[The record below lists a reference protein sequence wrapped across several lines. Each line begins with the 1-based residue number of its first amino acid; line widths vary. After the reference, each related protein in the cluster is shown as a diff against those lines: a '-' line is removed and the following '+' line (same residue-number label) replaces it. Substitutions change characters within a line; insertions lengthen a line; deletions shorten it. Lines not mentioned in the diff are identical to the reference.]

1 VLRTPPRL
9 PAPQGKSKN
18 RRHLRHLKPQSRQL
32 RILPR
37 QRLRPGTRQKHLA
50 LSPGLDTTGS
60 TCAPTMA
67 SVQKLPLV
75 GQTQGPEDNIL
86 IAASIVVDRTGSQD
100 RASEPSL
107 DLKVAASITTASRAG
122 VRRGGRTSTGAVKNM
137 PSTITAHRAGA
148 RGRSLASTGA
158 VKNMPSAI
166 TAHRA
171 GARGRSLASTGAV
184 KNTPSTLTTG
194 KAGAKGGSLNS
205 TGAVKNTPS
214 TIAAGKAGAKGLG
227 HISKGA
233 VKNTPSTI
241 TTSRAG
247 AKGGSRTS
255 TGAVKVVSINARVA
269 QVEAHR
275 IT

>member
-1 VLRTPPRL
+1 MLRTPPRL

-137 PSTITAHRAGA
+137 PS
-148 RGRSLASTGA
+148 
-158 VKNMPSAI
+158 AI